1 MQIETEVYEGMMRDA
16 KGIQEHDGTNAYFIL
31 VTGPTYEMKML
42 GCLGLSTAIRT
53 WICEQDRFRIR
64 L

>member
-1 MQIETEVYEGMMRDA
+1 MLR
-16 KGIQEHDGTNAYFIL
+16 GIQEHDGTNAYFIL